1 MKTKN
6 RKQRSTTTHQYWQSY
21 SDMMAALLLMFVLIM
36 VFTLSQSMLRLQE
49 ETLLQAE
56 QSTALAQQQSL
67 LETQSLQMETQS
79 KQMEDQQA
87 QIDELIGIKIDI
99 IRELSKTFQNSNL
112 SIEIDEQ
119 TGAITMDSKVL
130 FQTNSA
136 TISQDGLAFIDD
148 FLPLYISVLLHETY
162 CDYVSEIIIEGH
174 TDTTASYM
182 YNLNLSQE
190 RAYSV
195 AAYCLD
201 EENSLLPATQLE
213 LLRNMMTANG
223 RSFSNPIYNE
233 DGTVDAEKS
242 RRVEIKFRLK
252 DDEMIN
258 QMQSLLEGSGQ

>member
-1 MKTKN
+1 MKNKTRKN
-6 RKQRSTTTHQYWQSY
+6 RSTTTHQYWQSY

-49 ETLLQAE
+49 ETLLQEA
-56 QSTALAQQQSL
+56 QSTALAEQQIL
-67 LETQSLQMETQS
+67 LEEQS
-79 KQMEDQQA
+79 KQMEEQQE
-87 QIDELIGIKIDI
+87 QIDELIGIKMDI

-119 TGAITMDSKVL
+119 TGAISMDSNVL
-130 FQTNSA
+130 FQTNSS
-136 TISQDGLAFIDD
+136 TISAEGLTFLDD
-148 FLPLYISVLLHETY
+148 FLPLYISVLLHDTY
-162 CDYVSEIIIEGH
+162 RDYVSEIIIEGH

-201 EENSLLPATQLE
+201 EQNALLPTEQLE
-213 LLRNMMTANG
+213 QLRNMMTANG
-223 RSFSNPIYNE
+223 RSYSNPIYNE
-233 DGTVDAEKS
+233 DGAVDAEKS

-252 DDEMIN
+252 DDEMIS
-258 QMQSLLEGSGQ
+258 QMQLLLEESIG